1 MLRHGLVL
9 LLIATPAC
17 KGKKKG
23 DAEEPKGSSSSG
35 SATGSSDSGK
45 KTGDVPAP
53 ATGKPLD
60 GMKFLAV
67 GDERGCAGNDGSV
80 WCWKAGEGATS
91 YPAPTGTTIIALAS
105 NCALLDSGDLWCWPP
120 NEMKT
125 PANVQSGGQITASG
139 DEVCVGHRMDIK
151 CWKAGTAEPHAVWG
165 WAGVDRIAMDGKK
178 VCTNIS
184 GGGIEC
190 SDISNAKP
198 THDPVP
204 GLEHTYDTLAMAGG
218 QTCGLLENS
227 GEVECWQSPGSLTK
241 VAGIKKGSSL
251 TVGASGH
258 ACVIVDNAVSC
269 GKGSEAPKQVAGVS
283 NPQIVSAGAGFGC
296 ALDGNGKVLCWG
308 PGMSEDPGKAQPVAK
323 K

>member
-23 DAEEPKGSSSSG
+23 DEPTTTGSGSGSGSSEP
-35 SATGSSDSGK
+35 TK
-45 KTGDVPAP
+45 KNPSDVPAP
-53 ATGKPLD
+53 AKGKPLD

-67 GDERGCAGNDGSV
+67 GDDHGCAANEGSV

-91 YPAPTGTTIIALAS
+91 YPAPSGTVVIALAS

-120 NEMKT
+120 NEMKV

-151 CWKAGTAEPHAVWG
+151 CWKAGNPEPHAVWG

-178 VCTNIS
+178 VCSNIS
-184 GGGIEC
+184 GGGVEC
-190 SDISNAKP
+190 SDISQAKP
-198 THDPVP
+198 THDPVK
-204 GLEHTYDTLAMAGG
+204 GFDHTYDSLAMAGG
-218 QTCGLLENS
+218 LTCGLLENS
-227 GEVECWQSPGSLTK
+227 GEVECWTEQQINK
-241 VAGIKKGSSL
+241 IAGIKKASAL

-258 ACVIVDNAVSC
+258 ACVIVDNAVTC
-269 GKGSEAPKQVAGVS
+269 WKGTEPPKQVAGIS
-283 NPQIVSAGAGFGC
+283 NPQAVSAGASFGC

-308 PGMSEDPGKAQPVAK
+308 PGMSEDPNKAQPVARK
-323 K
+323 